1 MQRISWEFLF
11 NSTKGQAL
19 WNLWI
24 LAISPERYHHR
35 SEPLQSGPWQSQ
47 RLNQLSFEH
56 QTGTERM
63 DLWMTI
69 FCRFKRMS
77 TASIFK
83 HQSETNAAAMMHILL
98 FPPHVFMRRL
108 RDVKMWRQI
117 AGLLLQGLLEVKEI
131 NHLLWR
137 IVFIG
142 PQLLLKS
149 RWIDSHAFYQS
160 KLHTC
165 TAEVYIHPQPFLW
178 MASKAWLIQIL

>member
-69 FCRFKRMS
+69 FCRFKRMVNCKHPQTPKWDERCGNDAHS
-77 TASIFK
+77 FVPPSCLHAEASRC
-83 HQSETNAAAMMHILL
+83 SDVEANRRTAAAG
-98 FPPHVFMRRL
+98 FAGGK
-108 RDVKMWRQI
+108 RDQPLIMS
-117 AGLLLQGLLEVKEI
+117 
-131 NHLLWR
+131 
-137 IVFIG
+137 F
-142 PQLLLKS
+142 S
-149 RWIDSHAFYQS
+149 FYRTSTFYWNQD
-160 KLHTC
+160 
-165 TAEVYIHPQPFLW
+165 E
-178 MASKAWLIQIL
+178 